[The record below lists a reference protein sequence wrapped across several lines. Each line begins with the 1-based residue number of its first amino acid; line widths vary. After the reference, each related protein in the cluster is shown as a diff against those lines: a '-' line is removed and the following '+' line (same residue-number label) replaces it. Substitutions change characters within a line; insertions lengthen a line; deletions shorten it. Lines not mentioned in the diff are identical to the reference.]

1 MGGRY
6 LGIVALCAFVH
17 SAWSQDGLVQ
27 DDAGRTIPAPS
38 VDAQRRFA
46 PVDRPLLAHSRSET
60 ARMSLA
66 LLPFVEMGRASYP
79 DARDKFLGGL
89 PDGYQFSVRMAVFDS
104 HGRSENV
111 FVLVDSIDAG
121 MIHGV
126 ISSDLSLVSEYALG
140 DVVVLPEEDLRDWT
154 IVAPDGSEEEGNF
167 VGRFLDHYRPGK
179 WFGAVFAFSVSK
191 SDEAQNIR
199 LERVIGGSSE
209 PINLDLP
216 PSWVEAAMRKIA
228 VEQHKLRIGRK
239 ATSSNEFFVPFI
251 YDPDR
256 PEAVIALDESSVTA

>member
-1 MGGRY
+1 MGVRY
-6 LGIVALCAFVH
+6 VGIVALCAFVH

-27 DDAGRTIPAPS
+27 NDAGRTSPAPAA
-38 VDAQRRFA
+38 DARRQPV
-46 PVDRPLLAHSRSET
+46 PVDRPLLTHSRSET
-60 ARMSLA
+60 ARVSLA

-79 DARDKFLGGL
+79 DARDRFLSGL

-104 HGRSENV
+104 RGRSENV
-111 FVLVDSIDAG
+111 FVLVDWIDAG

-126 ISSDLSLVSEYALG
+126 ISSDLSLVSEYARG
-140 DVVVLPEEDLRDWT
+140 DAVVLPEDDLRDWT
-154 IVAPDGSEEEGNF
+154 IAAPDGSEQEGNF

-191 SDEAQNIR
+191 SDEAQDIR
-199 LERVIGGSSE
+199 LERVIGGSPE
-209 PINLDLP
+209 PIDLELP

-228 VEQHKLRIGRK
+228 VEQHELRIGRK
-239 ATSSNEFFVPFI
+239 ATSGNQFVVPFI

-256 PEAVIALDESSVTA
+256 PEVVIALDESSVTA